1 MLTKYDAFIKVIETG
16 SFTKAADQIGYTQSA
31 VSQMISSLESTLNT
45 KLISRTKKSI
55 ILTPDGKEYLPFIK
69 NIRNA
74 ELELLEKKK
83 EMQGLQSGIIRI
95 GTFSSVSC
103 NWLPLLIKKFKKKYP
118 YVHFHLMQ
126 GEYTNVDNWVKD
138 GSVDFGFIN
147 PSAASKDLTVINL
160 RDDEMLAVLPK
171 EHKLCKK
178 RKITLDD
185 ISKEPYILLDEGDIS
200 EPLQVFKE
208 KNLSPNI
215 EYKVYDDY
223 TIMSMVE
230 NGLGVSI
237 LSNLV
242 LKNHHQKIITK
253 SISPKVVRTIGLV
266 YKNKNILP
274 IAGRYFIN
282 FIINEFNSKQDF

>member
-16 SFTKAADQIGYTQSA
+16 SFTKAAENIGYTQSA
-31 VSQMISSLESTLNT
+31 VSQMISSLESSLNT

-83 EMQGLQSGIIRI
+83 EMQGLESGIIKI

-103 NWLPLLIKKFKKKYP
+103 NWLPFLIKKFKKKYP

-160 RDDEMLAVLPK
+160 RDDEMLA
-171 EHKLCKK
+171 
-178 RKITLDD
+178 T
-185 ISKEPYILLDEGDIS
+185 
-200 EPLQVFKE
+200 F
-208 KNLSPNI
+208 
-215 EYKVYDDY
+215 
-223 TIMSMVE
+223 
-230 NGLGVSI
+230 VSA
-237 LSNLV
+237 LV
-242 LKNHHQKIITK
+242 ACI
-253 SISPKVVRTIGLV
+253 
-266 YKNKNILP
+266 
-274 IAGRYFIN
+274 
-282 FIINEFNSKQDF
+282 